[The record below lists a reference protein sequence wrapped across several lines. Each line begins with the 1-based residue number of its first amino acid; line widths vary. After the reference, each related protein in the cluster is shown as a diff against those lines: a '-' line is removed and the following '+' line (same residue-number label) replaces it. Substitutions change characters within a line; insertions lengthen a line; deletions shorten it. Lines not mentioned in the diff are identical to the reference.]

1 MESQV
6 LCFICG
12 NKIPQVEIQNH
23 IFKDKLKYEGEK
35 KVRLTIPEEYN
46 LLFKT
51 LRGGLTLGEED
62 VENFNSLISTKS
74 VKKQSGSLNKNLLSV
89 SGYGVG
95 GSNLANSQNM
105 GRTSPKKSPQKKLNN
120 SPPKRAPGQ
129 RPRGLICPLCGR
141 EYGTASL
148 EIHMKSCRI
157 KFEQQQQ
164 DLPKSQRRSADKI
177 IAAYNQNN
185 ARLACSGGG
194 QYNFDELNN
203 QAFDTYNKEALVPC
217 SNCGR
222 TFLPDRLIVHQRSC
236 LKHPKK

>member
-1 MESQV
+1 MDSNAI

-12 NKIPQVEIQNH
+12 QRFDQSEIQNH
-23 IFKDKLKYEGEK
+23 IFKDKLRYEGQK

-51 LRGGLTLGEED
+51 IKGGLSLQGED
-62 VENFNSLISTKS
+62 VVNFNNLISSKS
-74 VKKQSGSLNKNLLSV
+74 VRNQSSQLEYNYNASGGLNM
-89 SGYGVG
+89 
-95 GSNLANSQNM
+95 SQSIP
-105 GRTSPKKSPQKKLNN
+105 RKSPRKSPPKKS
-120 SPPKRAPGQ
+120 SPPKRLPGQ

-148 EIHMKSCRI
+148 QIHMKSCRQ
-157 KFEQQQQ
+157 KYELQQQE
-164 DLPKSQRRSADKI
+164 LPKHLRKSADKI
-177 IAAYNQNN
+177 IAAYEQNQAMMN
-185 ARLACSGGG
+185 AMASGSGT
-194 QYNFDELNN
+194 YNFDSMND
-203 QAFDTYNKEALVPC
+203 QAFDTYNREALVPC

>member
-1 MESQV
+1 MESNKI

-12 NKIPQVEIQNH
+12 QKFEQSEIQNH
-23 IFKDKLKYEGEK
+23 IFKDKLKYEGQK
-35 KVRLTIPEEYN
+35 KVRLVIPDEYN

-51 LRGGLTLGEED
+51 IKGGLSLQGED
-62 VENFNSLISTKS
+62 VTNFNSLISTKS
-74 VKKQSGSLNKNLLSV
+74 VRSQTNQLEYNYGPTGNLSMSQSIPRKSPVKNI
-89 SGYGVG
+89 
-95 GSNLANSQNM
+95 
-105 GRTSPKKSPQKKLNN
+105 PKKT

-148 EIHMKSCRI
+148 QIHMKTCRQ
-157 KFEQQQQ
+157 KFELQQQ
-164 DLPKSQRRSADKI
+164 DLPKNLRKSADKI
-177 IAAYNQNN
+177 IAAYEKNQAMMNMQTGG
-185 ARLACSGGG
+185 SGA
-194 QYNFDELNN
+194 YNFDALND

-222 TFLPDRLIVHQRSC
+222 TFLPDKLIVHQRSC

>member
-1 MESQV
+1 MESNKI

-12 NKIPQVEIQNH
+12 QKFEQSEIQNH
-23 IFKDKLKYEGEK
+23 IFKDKLKYEGQK
-35 KVRLTIPEEYN
+35 KVRLVIPDEYN

-51 LRGGLTLGEED
+51 IKGGLSLQGED
-62 VENFNSLISTKS
+62 VTNFNSLISTKS
-74 VKKQSGSLNKNLLSV
+74 VRSQTNQLEYNYGPTGNLSMSQSIPRKSPVKNI
-89 SGYGVG
+89 
-95 GSNLANSQNM
+95 
-105 GRTSPKKSPQKKLNN
+105 PKKT

-148 EIHMKSCRI
+148 QIHMKTCRQ
-157 KFEQQQQ
+157 KFELQQQ
-164 DLPKSQRRSADKI
+164 DLPKNLRKSADKI
-177 IAAYNQNN
+177 IAAYEKNQAMMNMQTGG
-185 ARLACSGGG
+185 SGA
-194 QYNFDELNN
+194 YNFDALND
-203 QAFDTYNKEALVPC
+203 QAFNTYNKEALVPC

>member
-1 MESQV
+1 MESNKI

-12 NKIPQVEIQNH
+12 QKFEQSEIQNH
-23 IFKDKLKYEGEK
+23 IFKDKLKYEGQK
-35 KVRLTIPEEYN
+35 KVRLTVPEEYN

-51 LRGGLTLGEED
+51 IKGGLSLQGDD
-62 VENFNSLISTKS
+62 VTNFNSLISTKS
-74 VKKQSGSLNKNLLSV
+74 VRSQSNQLEYSYNQSGGLSV
-89 SGYGVG
+89 S
-95 GSNLANSQNM
+95 QNIPRKSPPKPPK
-105 GRTSPKKSPQKKLNN
+105 RTSPQKR
-120 SPPKRAPGQ
+120 SPGQ

-148 EIHMKSCRI
+148 QIHMKTCRQ
-157 KFEQQQQ
+157 KFELQQR
-164 DLPKSQRRSADKI
+164 DLPKNLRKSADKI
-177 IAAYNQNN
+177 IAAYEQNQAMMNMQ
-185 ARLACSGGG
+185 LGGSASF
-194 QYNFDELNN
+194 NFDALND

>member
-1 MESQV
+1 MESNKI

-12 NKIPQVEIQNH
+12 QKFEQSEIQNH
-23 IFKDKLKYEGEK
+23 IFKDKLKYEGQK
-35 KVRLTIPEEYN
+35 KVRLVIPDEYN

-51 LRGGLTLGEED
+51 IKGGLSLQGED
-62 VENFNSLISTKS
+62 VTNFNSLISTKS
-74 VKKQSGSLNKNLLSV
+74 VRSQTNQLEYNYGPTGNLSMSQSIPRKSPVKNI
-89 SGYGVG
+89 
-95 GSNLANSQNM
+95 
-105 GRTSPKKSPQKKLNN
+105 PKKT

-148 EIHMKSCRI
+148 QIHMKTCRQ
-157 KFEQQQQ
+157 KFELQQQ
-164 DLPKSQRRSADKI
+164 DLPKNLRKSADKI
-177 IAAYNQNN
+177 IAAYEKNQAMMNMQTGG
-185 ARLACSGGG
+185 SGA
-194 QYNFDELNN
+194 YNFDALNDR
-203 QAFDTYNKEALVPC
+203 AFDTYNKEALVPC

>member
-1 MESQV
+1 MESNKI

-12 NKIPQVEIQNH
+12 QKFEQLEIQNH
-23 IFKDKLKYEGEK
+23 IFKDKLKYEGQK
-35 KVRLTIPEEYN
+35 KVRLVIPDEYN

-51 LRGGLTLGEED
+51 IKGGLSLQGED
-62 VENFNSLISTKS
+62 VTNFNSLISTKS
-74 VKKQSGSLNKNLLSV
+74 VRSQTNQLEYNYGPTGNLSMSQSIPRKSPVKNI
-89 SGYGVG
+89 
-95 GSNLANSQNM
+95 
-105 GRTSPKKSPQKKLNN
+105 PKKT

-148 EIHMKSCRI
+148 QIHMKTCRQ
-157 KFEQQQQ
+157 KFELQQQ
-164 DLPKSQRRSADKI
+164 DLPKNLRKSADKI
-177 IAAYNQNN
+177 IAAYEKNQAMMNMQTGG
-185 ARLACSGGG
+185 SGA
-194 QYNFDELNN
+194 YNFDALND

>member
-1 MESQV
+1 MESNKI

-12 NKIPQVEIQNH
+12 QKFEQSEIQNH
-23 IFKDKLKYEGEK
+23 IFKDKLKYEGQK
-35 KVRLTIPEEYN
+35 KVRLVIPDEYN

-51 LRGGLTLGEED
+51 IKGGLSLQGED
-62 VENFNSLISTKS
+62 VTNFNSLISTKS
-74 VKKQSGSLNKNLLSV
+74 VRSQTNQLEYNYGPTGNLSMSQSIPRKSPVKNI
-89 SGYGVG
+89 
-95 GSNLANSQNM
+95 
-105 GRTSPKKSPQKKLNN
+105 PKKT

-148 EIHMKSCRI
+148 QIHMKTCRQ
-157 KFEQQQQ
+157 KFELQQQ
-164 DLPKSQRRSADKI
+164 DLPKNLRKSADKI
-177 IAAYNQNN
+177 IAAYEKKQAMMNMQTGG
-185 ARLACSGGG
+185 SGA
-194 QYNFDELNN
+194 YNFDALND

>member
-1 MESQV
+1 MDSNAI

-12 NKIPQVEIQNH
+12 QRFDQSEIQNH
-23 IFKDKLKYEGEK
+23 IFKDKLRYEGQK

-51 LRGGLTLGEED
+51 IKGGLSLQGED
-62 VENFNSLISTKS
+62 VVNFNNLISSKS
-74 VKKQSGSLNKNLLSV
+74 VRNQSNQLEYNYNASGGLSM
-89 SGYGVG
+89 
-95 GSNLANSQNM
+95 SQSIP
-105 GRTSPKKSPQKKLNN
+105 RKSPSKSPPKKS
-120 SPPKRAPGQ
+120 SPPKRLPGQ

-148 EIHMKSCRI
+148 QIHMKSCRQ
-157 KFEQQQQ
+157 KYELQQQE
-164 DLPKSQRRSADKI
+164 LPKHLRKSADKI
-177 IAAYNQNN
+177 IAAYEQNQAMMN
-185 ARLACSGGG
+185 AMASGSGT
-194 QYNFDELNN
+194 YNFDSMND
-203 QAFDTYNKEALVPC
+203 QAFDTYNREALVPC

>member
-1 MESQV
+1 MQSNNI

-12 NKIPQVEIQNH
+12 QKFPQEEIQNH
-23 IFKDKLKYEGEK
+23 IFKDKLKYEGQK
-35 KVRLTIPEEYN
+35 KVRLVIPEEYN

-51 LRGGLTLGEED
+51 IKGGLSLQGED
-62 VENFNSLISTKS
+62 VSNFNSLISTKS
-74 VKKQSGSLNKNLLSV
+74 VRSQTNQLEYSCGPTGNLSM
-89 SGYGVG
+89 
-95 GSNLANSQNM
+95 SQNI
-105 GRTSPKKSPQKKLNN
+105 PKKSPRN
-120 SPPKRAPGQ
+120 SPKKNSPQKRAPGQ

-148 EIHMKSCRI
+148 QIHMKSCRQ
-157 KFEQQQQ
+157 KFELQQQ
-164 DLPKSQRRSADKI
+164 DLPKNLRISADKI
-177 IAAYNQNN
+177 IAAYEKNQAMMNMQMGG
-185 ARLACSGGG
+185 SGT
-194 QYNFDELNN
+194 YNFDELNN

>member
-1 MESQV
+1 MQSNSI

-12 NKIPQVEIQNH
+12 QRFDQSEIQNH
-23 IFKDKLKYEGEK
+23 IFKDKLRYEGQK
-35 KVRLTIPEEYN
+35 KVRLAIPEEYN

-51 LRGGLTLGEED
+51 IKGGLSLVGED
-62 VENFNSLISTKS
+62 VVNFNNLISTKS
-74 VKKQSGSLNKNLLSV
+74 VRNHTEQLEYNYNSSGGLSV
-89 SGYGVG
+89 S
-95 GSNLANSQNM
+95 QNIP
-105 GRTSPKKSPQKKLNN
+105 RKSPRKSPVKKS

-148 EIHMKSCRI
+148 QIHMKTCRQ
-157 KFEQQQQ
+157 KFILQQQ
-164 DLPKSQRRSADKI
+164 DLPKNMRKNPDKI
-177 IAAYNQNN
+177 IAAYEQNQAMMNSM
-185 ARLACSGGG
+185 ASGSGY
-194 QYNFDELNN
+194 YNFDSLND
-203 QAFDTYNKEALVPC
+203 QAFDAYNKEALVPC

>member
-1 MESQV
+1 MESNKI

-12 NKIPQVEIQNH
+12 QKFEQSEIQNH
-23 IFKDKLKYEGEK
+23 IFKDKLKYEGQK
-35 KVRLTIPEEYN
+35 KVRLAIPDEYN

-51 LRGGLTLGEED
+51 IKGGLSLQGDD
-62 VENFNSLISTKS
+62 VSNFNSLISSKS
-74 VKKQSGSLNKNLLSV
+74 VRSQSNQLEYSYGPTGNLSQSQSLPRKSPHK
-89 SGYGVG
+89 SP
-95 GSNLANSQNM
+95 
-105 GRTSPKKSPQKKLNN
+105 PKKT

-148 EIHMKSCRI
+148 QIHMKSCKQ
-157 KFEQQQQ
+157 KFELQQR
-164 DLPKSQRRSADKI
+164 DLPKNLRKNADKI
-177 IAAYNQNN
+177 IAAYEQNQAMMN
-185 ARLACSGGG
+185 AQISGGG
-194 QYNFDELNN
+194 TYNFDALND

>member
-1 MESQV
+1 MDQGI

-12 NKIPQVEIQNH
+12 EYAPSSEIQNH
-23 IFKDKLKYEGEK
+23 VFKCKLTYEGKK
-35 KVRLTIPEEYN
+35 KVHLTLPEEYN

-51 LRGGLTLGEED
+51 IKGGLSLQGDD
-62 VENFNSLISTKS
+62 VTNFNSLISTKS
-74 VKKQSGSLNKNLLSV
+74 VRSQSNQLEYSYNQSGGLSV
-89 SGYGVG
+89 S
-95 GSNLANSQNM
+95 QNIP
-105 GRTSPKKSPQKKLNN
+105 RKSPPKPPKKTSPQKR
-120 SPPKRAPGQ
+120 SPGQ

-148 EIHMKSCRI
+148 QIHMKTCRQ
-157 KFEQQQQ
+157 KFELQQR
-164 DLPKSQRRSADKI
+164 DLPKNLRKSADKI
-177 IAAYNQNN
+177 IAAYEQNQAMMNMQ
-185 ARLACSGGG
+185 LGGSGSF
-194 QYNFDELNN
+194 NFDALND